1 MNRKLDNGMF
11 VVDVGYR
18 NDIPVA
24 LVERQYNNT
33 VEYIIAFN
41 YEIENNKMRLAQG
54 RIHLSKYFS
63 SVDVYDQ
70 FAEAYIEEMKDD
82 CNVLYTTKYLIK
94 GNK

>member
-18 NDIPVA
+18 NNIPVA

-41 YEIENNKMRLAQG
+41 YEIENNKM
-54 RIHLSKYFS
+54 S
-63 SVDVYDQ
+63 
-70 FAEAYIEEMKDD
+70 
-82 CNVLYTTKYLIK
+82 
-94 GNK
+94 